1 MKKTFAALLLFMA
14 SVAWISA
21 QDLYTESFLNKLGIK
36 ADQITRILNI
46 QSTSRNQIKEAA
58 LEMNIFKAQLEKM
71 LYDKNPDMVKVKKL
85 LEESLKYKLQ
95 SEIAAIEA
103 RVQIRKIMG
112 ENAWEKM
119 LRARKRI
126 NKENRI
132 QTRNAPQPP
141 VTRNNSNGK
150 VGNTH
155 GK

>member
-1 MKKTFAALLLFMA
+1 MKKTFAALLVFLA
-14 SVAWISA
+14 SVTWISA
-21 QDLYTESFLNKLGIK
+21 QDLYTESFLNKLGIQ

-58 LEMNIFKAQLEKM
+58 LEMNIFKAQLEKI

-85 LEESLKYKLQ
+85 LEESLKYRLQ
-95 SEIAAIEA
+95 SELAAIEA

-112 ENAWEKM
+112 EKAWEKM
-119 LRARKRI
+119 LLARKRS
-126 NKENRI
+126 NKGNKI
-132 QTRNAPQPP
+132 QTRKAPQPP
-141 VTRNNSNGK
+141 VTRNNSSGK